1 MAHLLRKVVV
11 QSVSEIKKH
20 RAVWVWISVIILL
33 LGSIPFARIGV
44 EHIEKQIYPLRYG
57 EYIENEANACSFPPS
72 LIYAVIHTESH
83 FNPEAVSIADAK
95 GLMQLTDDTYRW
107 ARRRLG
113 ESKGDPADLFDPKTN
128 IHYGVTVLSLLR
140 QSFSNTET
148 MLAAYN
154 AGQGRVHSW
163 LSDPAYSDDGVTL
176 HTIPY
181 EETADYVRRV
191 LRTQKRYQQIYNIP

>member
-1 MAHLLRKVVV
+1 
-11 QSVSEIKKH
+11 
-20 RAVWVWISVIILL
+20 
-33 LGSIPFARIGV
+33 
-44 EHIEKQIYPLRYG
+44 
-57 EYIENEANACSFPPS
+57 
-72 LIYAVIHTESH
+72 
-83 FNPEAVSIADAK
+83 
-95 GLMQLTDDTYRW
+95 
-107 ARRRLG
+107 
-113 ESKGDPADLFDPKTN
+113 
-128 IHYGVTVLSLLR
+128 
-140 QSFSNTET
+140 